1 MANMADKKLIGV
13 DLGGTTIKFAILTL
27 DGDIQQRWSIDTNI
41 LDDGTHIVPSIID
54 AINHRLKL
62 YDMTADQFIGIGMGS
77 PGSVDLEAGTVIGAF
92 NLNWK
97 TLQYVKRDIET
108 GTGMKFVIDND
119 ANVAALGE
127 RWKGAGENEA
137 DVTFITLGTGV
148 GGGLIANGQLLH
160 GVAGSGGEIGH
171 VTVETHNGYLCTC
184 GKHGCLETVASATGI
199 VRVARDM
206 AEEYSG
212 NSVLKKTLDDGE
224 EISSKIVFDMAKSND
239 PLALMVVDKVTNY
252 LGLALAN
259 AANLLNPSFV
269 VIGGGVSAA
278 GDFLLTRVDKAFKAN
293 TFPNVRETTAVRLAT
308 LGNEAGVIGAAWLA
322 RNAFVK

>member
-1 MANMADKKLIGV
+1 MADKKLIGV

-27 DGDIQQRWSIDTNI
+27 EGEIQQRWSIDTNI
-41 LDDGTHIVPSIID
+41 LDDGTHIVPDIVDS
-54 AINHRLKL
+54 INHHLSL
-62 YDMTADQFIGIGMGS
+62 YQMDAEDFLGIGMGS
-77 PGSVDLEAGTVIGAF
+77 PGSVDLQAGTVTGAF

-97 TLQYVKRDIET
+97 TLQYVKRDIEA
-108 GTGMKFVIDND
+108 GTGITFTIDND

-137 DVTFITLGTGV
+137 NVIFITLGTGV
-148 GGGLIANGQLLH
+148 GGGLIADGHLLH

-171 VTVETHNGYLCTC
+171 VTVQPNGYLCTC
-184 GKHGCLETVASATGI
+184 GKRGCLETVASATGV

-212 NSVLKKTLDDGE
+212 DSKLKATLDDGD
-224 EISSKIVFDMAKSND
+224 EISSKIVFDLAKAND
-239 PLALMVVDKVTNY
+239 PLALMVVDRVTNY

-259 AANLLNPSFV
+259 AANLLNPAFI

-278 GDFLLTRVDKAFKAN
+278 GDFLLTRVDKAFKTN
-293 TFPNVRETTAVRLAT
+293 TFPNVRETTHLRLAT
-308 LGNEAGVIGAAWLA
+308 LGNEAGVIGAASLA
-322 RNAFVK
+322 KAAVNG